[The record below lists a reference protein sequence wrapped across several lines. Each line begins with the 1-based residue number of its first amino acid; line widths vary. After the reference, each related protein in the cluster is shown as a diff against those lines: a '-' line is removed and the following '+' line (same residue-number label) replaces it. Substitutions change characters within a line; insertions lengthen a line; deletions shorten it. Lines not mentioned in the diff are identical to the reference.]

1 MLPWLIL
8 GGAAILQL
16 GLGFGV
22 MRSTKQ
28 AEHPAGETDADRA
41 ELEREFEA
49 AERYQETWREEHHKE
64 LEDERIP

>member
-8 GGAAILQL
+8 GVVAILVLVL
-16 GLGFGV
+16 GAGV
-22 MRSTKQ
+22 MSQRKR
-28 AEHPAGETDADRA
+28 AEHPAGETAEDRA

-49 AERYQETWREEHHKE
+49 AEAYQEQWREQHHKE